1 MFFLGAFNLL
11 VVNLQVPLLQQG
23 NGQPEPARCYPCLPE
38 LQFKADSKV
47 CSKKS
52 WNPDP
57 FHVNMF
63 FFQKKNGCTGDM
75 SDCFPSASPHCNQQL
90 LAKAAAHRLYLERSN
105 PPTILPLVMEV
116 AILRQPA
123 TSWGTT
129 RPKPP
134 KTRTRNPPTHQHSYN
149 HSSPGIPTFPMTRAL
164 PVWQAAARAVSWELL
179 RWWRS
184 AWKKTP
190 QPSWGIN
197 LPPTFMKFRWR
208 FEMKNDSWKWISH
221 EFWSNPQILQN
232 KKHSIKKDALRSR
245 SAAATSQCPYPE
257 LKAPDIFR
265 GKEKN
270 WCWIQISQ
278 SSWF

>member
-11 VVNLQVPLLQQG
+11 VVKLQVPLLQQG

-63 FFQKKNGCTGDM
+63 FVPKKNGCTGDM

-184 AWKKTP
+184 AWKHTTTVVRD
-190 QPSWGIN
+190 QPSPNIHEVSVKVWD
-197 LPPTFMKFRWR
+197 
-208 FEMKNDSWKWISH
+208 EKW
-221 EFWSNPQILQN
+221 
-232 KKHSIKKDALRSR
+232 
-245 SAAATSQCPYPE
+245 
-257 LKAPDIFR
+257 
-265 GKEKN
+265 
-270 WCWIQISQ
+270 
-278 SSWF
+278 

>member
-11 VVNLQVPLLQQG
+11 VVKLQVPLLQQG

-63 FFQKKNGCTGDM
+63 FFQKKTAVLVTCRIVFHQLHLIAISSCLQKQPHTGCTWKGQTHQL
-75 SDCFPSASPHCNQQL
+75 SFRLSWKSPFWGN
-90 LAKAAAHRLYLERSN
+90 
-105 PPTILPLVMEV
+105 
-116 AILRQPA
+116 RQPVGEPHA
-123 TSWGTT
+123 
-129 RPKPP
+129 PNLQKLEPV
-134 KTRTRNPPTHQHSYN
+134 THQPTSILTTTAHPES
-149 HSSPGIPTFPMTRAL
+149 PTFPMTRAL

-197 LPPTFMKFRWR
+197 LPPTNEVSVKVWD
-208 FEMKNDSWKWISH
+208 EKW
-221 EFWSNPQILQN
+221 
-232 KKHSIKKDALRSR
+232 
-245 SAAATSQCPYPE
+245 
-257 LKAPDIFR
+257 
-265 GKEKN
+265 
-270 WCWIQISQ
+270 
-278 SSWF
+278 